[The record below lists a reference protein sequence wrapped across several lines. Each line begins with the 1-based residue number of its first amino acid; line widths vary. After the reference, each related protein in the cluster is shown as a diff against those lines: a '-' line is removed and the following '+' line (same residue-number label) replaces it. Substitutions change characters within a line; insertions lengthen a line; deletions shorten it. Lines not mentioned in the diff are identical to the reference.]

1 MISLINF
8 FKQHREIIAYL
19 IVGFLTTAVSLIV
32 YYALTT
38 TLLDPQNGLELQI
51 ANIISWVISVLFA
64 FITNRRYVFQSKEK
78 ALIKQMLLFFVGRLG
93 TLLLDMLLMFLLVTR
108 GGMNDRI
115 AKVLVQI
122 LVIIGNYIFSKLIV
136 FRKG

>member
-1 MISLINF
+1 MINF

>member
-1 MISLINF
+1 MINF

-64 FITNRRYVFQSKEK
+64 FFTNRSFVFQSKEK